1 MFQKLEPMFVIK
13 RDGKKEIVYFDKITN
28 RLKKLMYDIDNID
41 PVLITQKLCSRIV
54 SGITTTELDNLAS
67 QICMSIITD
76 NPNYGILGARIAI
89 SNHQKNTDDNFLL
102 VLDKLRNNKDIHN
115 ELSPMVNEEIFSLAS
130 KYEKEINKMID
141 YNRDY
146 LIDFFGFKT
155 LEKSYLLRIN
165 KKPVERPQHLF
176 MRVALAIHGDDLTNV
191 KKTYDNLS
199 LKNYTHATPTLF
211 NAGCPNQQLSS
222 CYLLATDD
230 SVEGIFGTITDCAKI
245 SKWSGGIG
253 IHVSNIRA
261 NGSYIRKT
269 AGYSDG
275 IMPMLKVY
283 NDVARYIN
291 QGGGKRN
298 GSFAMYIEPWHADIF
313 AFLDAKKNHG
323 SEELRARDL
332 FYALWIPD
340 LFMKA
345 IEENGDWYLMCPDKC
360 PKLPDVYGEEF
371 DRLYLKY
378 VEENKYN
385 KKIKARELWDAII
398 SSQIET
404 GTPYMLYKDAAN
416 KKSNQKNI
424 DTIKSSNL
432 CVAGDTMILTKEGYY
447 SIEELKNKDIEV
459 WNGKE
464 WSNTTVKKTGS
475 NQKLI
480 NIEFSNGMNL
490 KCTEYHKFYIETSS
504 RPGNKS
510 VPIVVEAKN
519 LEKNM
524 RIIRYDFDQTTD
536 NNNELKYSYTHG
548 LFCADGTKSTNK
560 SQHRCHYKRQE
571 GKYFCGRHLSH
582 IKDYDIEDGICC
594 ANSYSDKPMLPL
606 YGEKIKLLDHID
618 KISHGEYIEK
628 QNKIN
633 VSLPYDIK
641 EKYYVPINNSINS
654 KIRWLEGYFDGDSC
668 IIENDG
674 LKNIQYC
681 SNNLKFMR
689 DILLLLQTLGISSQI
704 KVGKKEK
711 KTLLPD
717 GKGGNK
723 YYDTKIIYR
732 SSIDSIGLNK
742 LIKLGFSPK
751 RLNIENTRL
760 PHHVTNM
767 FIKVENILDKNEY
780 GDTYCFNEPLEHK
793 GIFNGILTGQCAEI
807 VEVSNKDETSV
818 CNLASIC
825 LPSIL
830 EYPNKSYHDWYD
842 LLAHKEKQLSE
853 YYFKGQLKL
862 LSEKDCVYCKL
873 LKALLKE
880 NGLEYEEISNETA
893 EELSQYCARPI
904 PDKFTTIPQ
913 LFSIMEDGEIDE
925 VKHLGGYTNTW
936 NLLSPRVNHN
946 KLYELSYDLTVN
958 LNKIIDKNYY
968 PTEKTKVSNLRHRPI
983 GIGVQGLA
991 DLFLS
996 LKIPFDSPEARK
1008 INKEIFETM
1017 YFAALYSS
1025 HDIALKEGSYSTF
1038 SGSPISEGIFQFNM
1052 WGLKVE
1058 DLSGRWDW
1066 DFLRKNIM
1074 TNGIRN
1080 SLLIALM
1087 PTASTSQI
1095 MGSYVECFEPL
1106 TSNLYTRRTLAGEFV
1121 IINPYLIK
1129 DLINLDMWNNDVKNR
1144 LQYDKGS
1151 VKNIKNFPF
1160 KDIYRTVWEIPQ
1172 KSLLEMSA
1180 DRGIFVCQ
1188 SQSLNLFFE
1197 KPEYKKLS
1205 MAHLA
1210 GWKLGLKTGSYYIR
1224 SKPATSAQR
1233 FAMDPDIEK
1242 KLKDED
1248 LQNKEEI
1255 ECLNC
1260 GA

>member
-1 MFQKLEPMFVIK
+1 
-13 RDGKKEIVYFDKITN
+13 
-28 RLKKLMYDIDNID
+28 
-41 PVLITQKLCSRIV
+41 
-54 SGITTTELDNLAS
+54 
-67 QICMSIITD
+67 
-76 NPNYGILGARIAI
+76 
-89 SNHQKNTDDNFLL
+89 
-102 VLDKLRNNKDIHN
+102 
-115 ELSPMVNEEIFSLAS
+115 
-130 KYEKEINKMID
+130 
-141 YNRDY
+141 
-146 LIDFFGFKT
+146 
-155 LEKSYLLRIN
+155 
-165 KKPVERPQHLF
+165 
-176 MRVALAIHGDDLTNV
+176 
-191 KKTYDNLS
+191 
-199 LKNYTHATPTLF
+199 
-211 NAGCPNQQLSS
+211 
-222 CYLLATDD
+222 
-230 SVEGIFGTITDCAKI
+230 
-245 SKWSGGIG
+245 
-253 IHVSNIRA
+253 
-261 NGSYIRKT
+261 
-269 AGYSDG
+269 
-275 IMPMLKVY
+275 
-283 NDVARYIN
+283 
-291 QGGGKRN
+291 
-298 GSFAMYIEPWHADIF
+298 
-313 AFLDAKKNHG
+313 
-323 SEELRARDL
+323 
-332 FYALWIPD
+332 
-340 LFMKA
+340 
-345 IEENGDWYLMCPDKC
+345 
-360 PKLPDVYGEEF
+360 
-371 DRLYLKY
+371 
-378 VEENKYN
+378 
-385 KKIKARELWDAII
+385 
-398 SSQIET
+398 
-404 GTPYMLYKDAAN
+404 
-416 KKSNQKNI
+416 
-424 DTIKSSNL
+424 
-432 CVAGDTMILTKEGYY
+432 
-447 SIEELKNKDIEV
+447 
-459 WNGKE
+459 
-464 WSNTTVKKTGS
+464 
-475 NQKLI
+475 
-480 NIEFSNGMNL
+480 MNL

-633 VSLPYDIK
+633 VSLPYDIN

-681 SNNLKFMR
+681 SINLKFMR

-704 KVGKKEK
+704 KVSKKEK

-717 GKGGNK
+717 GKGCNK
-723 YYDTKIIYR
+723 YYDTKISYR

-742 LIKLGFSPK
+742 LIDLGFSPK

-1052 WGLKVE
+1052 WGLKFD

-1106 TSNLYTRRTLAGEFV
+1106 TSNLYTRRTLAGEFI

-1233 FAMDPDIEK
+1233 FAMDPDVEK

-1248 LQNKEEI
+1248 LQNKEET
-1255 ECLNC
+1255 ECLSC